1 MIKGRK
7 YYYHYASVM
16 ALIGDGTKLTLGFR
30 ECKPREEYTKNEG
43 ELIASK
49 HLISDVTRTFR
60 NFIDVVVYDSLG
72 CNSIWILSE
81 FSDNE

>member
-1 MIKGRK
+1 
-7 YYYHYASVM
+7 M